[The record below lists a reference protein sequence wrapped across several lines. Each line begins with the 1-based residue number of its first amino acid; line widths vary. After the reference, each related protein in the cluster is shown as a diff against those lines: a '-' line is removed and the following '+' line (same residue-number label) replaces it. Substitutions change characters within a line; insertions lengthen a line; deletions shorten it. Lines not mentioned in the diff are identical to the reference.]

1 MKRTLASSLVLL
13 VTLALAPAA
22 LAQSDYPSRP
32 ITLLVPFPPGG
43 SSDTVIRP
51 IAAKVAEALKAT
63 IVIDN
68 RTGAGGN
75 VAALATKQ
83 AAPDGYTLF
92 LGNNGT
98 LGINVGLF
106 KELRFDPV
114 KDFQPITPIVSFP
127 SVLAVPADLPA
138 KSVKELVAL
147 AKSRPNGLNFGSQG
161 VGSGGHILGEM
172 LKLRTGTAMTHVPY
186 RGAGPAVTD
195 LAAGRI
201 DLLFASYI
209 SIAGQLQAGKLKLLA
224 LTAPKR
230 SAVLPDLPT
239 MAEAGFPDMDVLIWH
254 GMVAPAGTP
263 PAIVRRLNEAFVR
276 AANAP
281 DIVGRVTPQV
291 AEITTST
298 PEEFARLIA
307 ADIALFGKVIRDAG
321 IKQQ

>member
-1 MKRTLASSLVLL
+1 
-13 VTLALAPAA
+13 
-22 LAQSDYPSRP
+22 
-32 ITLLVPFPPGG
+32 
-43 SSDTVIRP
+43 
-51 IAAKVAEALKAT
+51 
-63 IVIDN
+63 
-68 RTGAGGN
+68 
-75 VAALATKQ
+75 
-83 AAPDGYTLF
+83 
-92 LGNNGT
+92 
-98 LGINVGLF
+98 
-106 KELRFDPV
+106 
-114 KDFQPITPIVSFP
+114 
-127 SVLAVPADLPA
+127 
-138 KSVKELVAL
+138 LVAL